1 MDSMAPSTKTEKMVK
16 VVLVAMFLSAVI
28 LISSSRRTPAAQ
40 TTEHP
45 YIASD
50 DIKSETCLTCHP
62 DKKEGKFVHTAV
74 GMGCENCH
82 QAASEKDKEKTTIT
96 LIATGGELCA
106 MCHEASKDPVQHGPY
121 KAGQCLVC
129 HDPHSSN
136 FPKQTRAETN
146 ILCLSC
152 HGEVRPDVK
161 VNKEIQT
168 VSLLGGQSITF
179 NLYDEAPKIPLD
191 RTGKRG
197 HPLMNHP
204 VSGGVGRNK
213 DATVSCLSCH
223 VPHTSKVR
231 KRLVDYPKSE
241 IGLCGACHD

>member
-1 MDSMAPSTKTEKMVK
+1 MDGMAPNHKSGNLAK
-16 VVLVAMFLSAVI
+16 VSIAAILLSAVI
-28 LISSSRRTPAAQ
+28 LISFNRRTPAAQ

-45 YIASD
+45 YIAPD

-62 DKKEGKFVHTAV
+62 DKKEGKAVHTAV
-74 GMGCENCH
+74 GMGCENFH
-82 QAASEKDKEKTTIT
+82 QATSEKDKEKTTIT

-106 MCHEASKDPVQHGPY
+106 MCHEASKDPVQHAPY

-129 HDPHSSN
+129 HEPHASN

-152 HGEVRPDVK
+152 HGVNQPDVK
-161 VNKEIQT
+161 FNKEIQT
-168 VSLLGGQSITF
+168 VSMLGGRNITF
-179 NLYDEAPKIPLD
+179 ELYRQAPKIGID
-191 RTGKRG
+191 RNGTRG
-197 HPLMNHP
+197 HPMMNHP
-204 VSGGVGRNK
+204 VAGKDPHNK
-213 DATVSCLSCH
+213 DGTISCLSCH

-241 IGLCGACHD
+241 IGLCGGCHD